1 MAASIQSFGMSEQL
15 SIRRPYA
22 ICRRLAWFPGTFSR
36 HAFPK
41 PSDLPPQA
49 SSDLS
54 SSALRAEAAHVRW
67 RVRFSRADNGPP
79 AGTRCGGPSK
89 RPQEQR
95 SISYGHT
102 FSRGLKRA
110 NIKPSLKNDT
120 WSEQRDSNC
129 QSEVQVSGSECQMV
143 AHSDWYVWYDC
154 SKMGILCAGRGAQT
168 QILIR
173 WIVNAETLIA
183 IFIDHPPLLASCCG
197 NSEA

>member
-1 MAASIQSFGMSEQL
+1 MPRSPWQPGGPFGTQRGPTACCVSARGSSSPPCRCHCPHLRAFAASTAVPISFENRHL
-15 SIRRPYA
+15 EITCPRPVIRSG
-22 ICRRLAWFPGTFSR
+22 AWDMTP
-36 HAFPK
+36 
-41 PSDLPPQA
+41 
-49 SSDLS
+49 
-54 SSALRAEAAHVRW
+54 
-67 RVRFSRADNGPP
+67 
-79 AGTRCGGPSK
+79 
-89 RPQEQR
+89 

-102 FSRGLKRA
+102 CSRGLKRA
-110 NIKPSLKNDT
+110 NITLSLKKDT

-143 AHSDWYVWYDC
+143 AHSDC

>member
-1 MAASIQSFGMSEQL
+1 MHLTRAGPRPKNQGAWRQNTTAAE
-15 SIRRPYA
+15 R
-22 ICRRLAWFPGTFSR
+22 
-36 HAFPK
+36 
-41 PSDLPPQA
+41 
-49 SSDLS
+49 
-54 SSALRAEAAHVRW
+54 
-67 RVRFSRADNGPP
+67 
-79 AGTRCGGPSK
+79 
-89 RPQEQR
+89 
-95 SISYGHT
+95 ISYGHT
-102 FSRGLKRA
+102 FSRGIKRA
-110 NIKPSLKNDT
+110 NITLSLKKDT

-143 AHSDWYVWYDC
+143 AHSDC

>member
-1 MAASIQSFGMSEQL
+1 MYS
-15 SIRRPYA
+15 
-22 ICRRLAWFPGTFSR
+22 T
-36 HAFPK
+36 
-41 PSDLPPQA
+41 
-49 SSDLS
+49 
-54 SSALRAEAAHVRW
+54 
-67 RVRFSRADNGPP
+67 
-79 AGTRCGGPSK
+79 
-89 RPQEQR
+89 
-95 SISYGHT
+95 ISYGHT

-110 NIKPSLKNDT
+110 NIKSLKNDT

-143 AHSDWYVWYDC
+143 AHSDC

>member
-1 MAASIQSFGMSEQL
+1 MGSTSPRCPPLGRSPRSGVGRHRQPERLCSLLRHRELHRHREALRHKCQPRA
-15 SIRRPYA
+15 RRPRGRTPTRWA
-22 ICRRLAWFPGTFSR
+22 GFLGT
-36 HAFPK
+36 
-41 PSDLPPQA
+41 PP
-49 SSDLS
+49 DP
-54 SSALRAEAAHVRW
+54 
-67 RVRFSRADNGPP
+67 NP
-79 AGTRCGGPSK
+79 A
-89 RPQEQR
+89 
-95 SISYGHT
+95 ISYGHT
-102 FSRGLKRA
+102 LLRGLKRA
-110 NIKPSLKNDT
+110 NIKGSLKKDT

-143 AHSDWYVWYDC
+143 AHSDC

>member
-1 MAASIQSFGMSEQL
+1 MRQFEALTANARRSSDASPLLLAREISCEKASDCSEASSSEPEEAASGSGACDVVNSSPSRWPL
-15 SIRRPYA
+15 
-22 ICRRLAWFPGTFSR
+22 CHPG
-36 HAFPK
+36 AY
-41 PSDLPPQA
+41 
-49 SSDLS
+49 
-54 SSALRAEAAHVRW
+54 
-67 RVRFSRADNGPP
+67 
-79 AGTRCGGPSK
+79 
-89 RPQEQR
+89 
-95 SISYGHT
+95 ISYGHT

-110 NIKPSLKNDT
+110 NINTSLKNDT

-143 AHSDWYVWYDC
+143 AHSDC

>member
-1 MAASIQSFGMSEQL
+1 MST
-15 SIRRPYA
+15 A
-22 ICRRLAWFPGTFSR
+22 
-36 HAFPK
+36 
-41 PSDLPPQA
+41 
-49 SSDLS
+49 
-54 SSALRAEAAHVRW
+54 RAETHSTALDRHRTAAHR
-67 RVRFSRADNGPP
+67 S
-79 AGTRCGGPSK
+79 GGPEVAITTVFSYLIF
-89 RPQEQR
+89 
-95 SISYGHT
+95 ISYGHT

-110 NIKPSLKNDT
+110 NIKCSLKNDT

-143 AHSDWYVWYDC
+143 AHSDC

>member
-1 MAASIQSFGMSEQL
+1 MAHLVA
-15 SIRRPYA
+15 A
-22 ICRRLAWFPGTFSR
+22 CT
-36 HAFPK
+36 
-41 PSDLPPQA
+41 
-49 SSDLS
+49 
-54 SSALRAEAAHVRW
+54 AEPLGV
-67 RVRFSRADNGPP
+67 RADSGP
-79 AGTRCGGPSK
+79 ACREVSL
-89 RPQEQR
+89 
-95 SISYGHT
+95 ISYGHT

-110 NIKPSLKNDT
+110 NITLSLKKDT

-143 AHSDWYVWYDC
+143 AHSDC
-154 SKMGILCAGRGAQT
+154 SKMGILCAGRGPQT

>member
-1 MAASIQSFGMSEQL
+1 ME
-15 SIRRPYA
+15 
-22 ICRRLAWFPGTFSR
+22 
-36 HAFPK
+36 
-41 PSDLPPQA
+41 D
-49 SSDLS
+49 S
-54 SSALRAEAAHVRW
+54 SSPRDFSAMSARETAAVDIAKCGSRGSFALSFALTCLGL
-67 RVRFSRADNGPP
+67 GP
-79 AGTRCGGPSK
+79 T
-89 RPQEQR
+89 
-95 SISYGHT
+95 ISYGHT

-110 NIKPSLKNDT
+110 NIKASLKNDT

-143 AHSDWYVWYDC
+143 AHSDC

>member
-1 MAASIQSFGMSEQL
+1 MATTVLLF
-15 SIRRPYA
+15 
-22 ICRRLAWFPGTFSR
+22 
-36 HAFPK
+36 
-41 PSDLPPQA
+41 
-49 SSDLS
+49 
-54 SSALRAEAAHVRW
+54 
-67 RVRFSRADNGPP
+67 
-79 AGTRCGGPSK
+79 
-89 RPQEQR
+89 EQR
-95 SISYGHT
+95 RQCAGAADMLSAAERYTISYGHT

-110 NIKPSLKNDT
+110 NIKASLKKDT

-143 AHSDWYVWYDC
+143 AHSDC

-197 NSEA
+197 HSEA